1 VEKLRLSSDDQ
12 YLISAGR
19 DGCLM
24 VFEVKDKEVRG
35 MKLKD
40 GFQRPSEEILIT
52 RADLEDLKISKD
64 NERQK
69 LQEANAAQNNTLT
82 INSKDQIIKN
92 LMDKISENLVT
103 ENKKY
108 ENLLESKRDLERK
121 YEEEL
126 KTMTDNFEAEIQ
138 ELDTTYQKR
147 VMQEVAKYEEAKRH
161 QDIAKGGYEKKT
173 ASLREAHSRKM
184 KQIE

>member
-1 VEKLRLSSDDQ
+1 
-12 YLISAGR
+12 
-19 DGCLM
+19 
-24 VFEVKDKEVRG
+24 
-35 MKLKD
+35 
-40 GFQRPSEEILIT
+40 
-52 RADLEDLKISKD
+52 
-64 NERQK
+64 
-69 LQEANAAQNNTLT
+69 
-82 INSKDQIIKN
+82 
-92 LMDKISENLVT
+92 MDKISENLVT

-126 KTMTDNFEAEIQ
+126 KTMTENFEAEIQ